1 MYEQTLKKNTVELI
15 QQLTQGLGVDENQAK
30 GGAGLI
36 FKMAQ
41 EKLAGGDF
49 AQLTSAIPGIDNLI
63 GEAPAAGGGLAG
75 ALGGLAGAMGGGGQ
89 LANMAALAGGFGQLG
104 LNPGMAGQF
113 IPIILSFVQNQGGDQ
128 VKELLAG
135 VLK

>member
-1 MYEQTLKKNTVELI
+1 MELI

-41 EKLAGGDF
+41 EKLEDGDF
-49 AQLTSAIPGIDNLI
+49 AQLASAVPMVSNLI
-63 GEAPAAGGGLAG
+63 GEAPAGGGGLAG
-75 ALGGLAGAMGGGGQ
+75 ALGGLAGAMGGGKASQ
-89 LANMAALAGGFGQLG
+89 LANMAALAGSFSQLG
-104 LNPGMAGQF
+104 LSPGMASKF
-113 IPIILSFVQNQGGDQ
+113 VPIILSFVQNQGGDQ
-128 VKELLAG
+128 IKNILAG